1 MLTIDWQQLLGW
13 LLVGASGLG
22 GAVWGFLKI
31 TAGRSPAWST
41 LTPVPTDSKTANAR
55 SADAPPPEGAVAWV
69 ADLCEAMG
77 DASADSKLAVIL
89 IGSTRDAARA
99 ARIAELEESK

>member
-13 LLVGASGLG
+13 LLIGGSGLG

-31 TAGRSPAWST
+31 TAGPKSAGVLAPI
-41 LTPVPTDSKTANAR
+41 DSKAANAR

-69 ADLCEAMG
+69 ADLCDAMG
-77 DASADSKLAVIL
+77 DASADTKLSVIL
-89 IGSTRDAARA
+89 IGSTRDQARA
-99 ARIAELEESK
+99 ARIAELEEVP